1 MQILAENGFDDLESF
16 KFLNLE
22 VLAKLGIQNADEVYE
37 VVQQMITDFQ
47 EYEMQELQQKGQ
59 IYEVNEESQE
69 QIEDGD

>member
-1 MQILAENGFDDLESF
+1 MLGQLPITEEEMQILAENGFDDLESF

-47 EYEMQELQQKGQ
+47 EYEMQE
-59 IYEVNEESQE
+59 
-69 QIEDGD
+69 

>member
-37 VVQQMITDFQ
+37 VV
-47 EYEMQELQQKGQ
+47 
-59 IYEVNEESQE
+59 
-69 QIEDGD
+69 

>member
-1 MQILAENGFDDLESF
+1 LLGQLPITEEEMQILAENGFDDLESF

-47 EYEMQELQQKGQ
+47 EYEMQE
-59 IYEVNEESQE
+59 
-69 QIEDGD
+69 